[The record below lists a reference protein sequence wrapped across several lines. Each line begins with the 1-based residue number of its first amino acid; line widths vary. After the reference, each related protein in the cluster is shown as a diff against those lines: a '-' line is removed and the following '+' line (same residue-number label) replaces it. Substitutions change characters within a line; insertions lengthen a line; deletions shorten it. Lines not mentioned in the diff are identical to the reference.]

1 MGDKCKLTPQH
12 RITIFRTNDNEKE
25 TLPRTR
31 SRAVGNIPR
40 SQETVAGVK
49 SGAGSSLVC
58 WCHRRGPAR
67 HRPPTPDTM
76 FIRLGQPRA
85 ECPLRAILATIATC
99 TDLIN
104 SEHVQRMHTAHGLR
118 VGAGSH
124 GLVDDETESEL
135 HRIPSASK
143 AAAIVRGLSIPMVLR
158 WCHVGVLAKILLGS

>member
-1 MGDKCKLTPQH
+1 
-12 RITIFRTNDNEKE
+12 
-25 TLPRTR
+25 LPRAR
-31 SRAVGNIPR
+31 SRAVGNVPR
-40 SQETVAGVK
+40 SQGSVAGVK

-67 HRPPTPDTM
+67 HRPPTPDAM
-76 FIRLGQPRA
+76 LIRLGQPRA